1 MTVNEKSEPSTGV
14 TRPHV
19 DYAAMERVYREACA
33 GDATPQGVMIDGE
46 YYAAGEQMPDHVLE
60 TLRLWVNFE

>member
-1 MTVNEKSEPSTGV
+1 MSETATPREPVGV

-19 DYAAMERVYREACA
+19 DYSALDRVVDLEDDQVIA
-33 GDATPQGVMIDGE
+33 DHPPE
-46 YYAAGEQMPDHVLE
+46 HVLE